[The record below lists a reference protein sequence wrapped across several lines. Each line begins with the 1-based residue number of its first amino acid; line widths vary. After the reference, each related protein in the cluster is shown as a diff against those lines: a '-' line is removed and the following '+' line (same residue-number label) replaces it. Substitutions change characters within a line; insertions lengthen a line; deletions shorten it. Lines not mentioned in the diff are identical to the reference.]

1 MNVTDEMVKAAF
13 RDLVDQGYEVTMHG
27 VREALSAAL
36 AAGAPGVKVKALEWE
51 PVMTARSRE
60 DPTPEETGD
69 CETVCAVGVYYIE
82 MYFGSDSYGWRVTLN
97 GTDDIA
103 DKDDPEA
110 AKAAAQA
117 DYEARI
123 LSALEPAPSALVAE
137 PGEPVAW
144 QHRHRF
150 HNVETGI
157 TTIDRFTAPVQPEPP
172 HSTVFRVEQDG
183 TGLFIGT
190 SPQFHGL
197 LVAKTSLLEA
207 IRAIPD
213 ALEALILASPVQQAA
228 PSGGFPRDDFTHTAN
243 LLRSGDEAV
252 IKATL
257 SNNLNVIIAA
267 LDRAAVPSGEG
278 E

>member
-1 MNVTDEMVKAAF
+1 MTSPEITDAMVAAAEAVF
-13 RDLVDQGYEVTMHG
+13 YKTQGDM
-27 VREALSAAL
+27 RAALSA
-36 AAGAPGVKVKALEWE
+36 
-51 PVMTARSRE
+51 
-60 DPTPEETGD
+60 
-69 CETVCAVGVYYIE
+69 
-82 MYFGSDSYGWRVTLN
+82 
-97 GTDDIA
+97 
-103 DKDDPEA
+103 
-110 AKAAAQA
+110 
-117 DYEARI
+117 
-123 LSALEPAPSALVAE
+123 
-137 PGEPVAW
+137 
-144 QHRHRF
+144 
-150 HNVETGI
+150 
-157 TTIDRFTAPVQPEPP
+157 APVQPEPP

-213 ALEALILASPVQQAA
+213 ALEALILASPAPQSA